1 MTATAGNPSAVIS
14 EARRR
19 LGLSA
24 LLLAS
29 SGHAAAPRGL
39 LLLPFLPS
47 GPTEIVGTVPSSRV
61 QRAMQS
67 ASGSALSDIVA
78 RAVARIAEG
87 HLGYRLAVER
97 MPAAGGQR
105 AVEQVLGQPADA
117 GTLLLASE
125 ALCVHAALERPA
137 LARLLDRL
145 QPVAAC
151 VAVPY
156 LLVHGAALA
165 DCAIGSAGYGGRSA
179 SLARSLAAHRSAGN
193 AGNVGSAGSG
203 ARPCREVGFNGGAA
217 ALQALLGGQIP
228 MAVLPRALA
237 GPWIER
243 GELRAEPVL
252 SGAEGPPSEGWFGVF
267 APAGWAKR
275 RVAALGEA
283 LRAGFSDPVQQAW
296 LDRLGLQAMPE
307 SGPALGNRIREE
319 RGRLQFSMAIPRR
332 ASTMTH
338 RTIST

>member
-1 MTATAGNPSAVIS
+1 MAVVAWNPPAVIS

-47 GPTEIVGTVPSSRV
+47 GPTEIVGTVPSSRI

-67 ASGSALSDIVA
+67 ASGLALSDVVA

-105 AVEQVLGQPADA
+105 AVEQVLGQPADS

-137 LARLLDRL
+137 LAVLLDRL
-145 QPVAAC
+145 QPVASC

-156 LLVHGAALA
+156 WLVHGAARA
-165 DCAIGSAGYGGRSA
+165 DCAIGSAGHGGRSA
-179 SLARSLAAHRSAGN
+179 TLARSLAAQRRD
-193 AGNVGSAGSG
+193 GSA
-203 ARPCREVGFNGGAA
+203 ARMCREVAFNGGAA

-228 MAVLPRALA
+228 LAVLPRALA
-237 GPWIER
+237 SAWVER
-243 GELRAEPVL
+243 GELRAEPVT
-252 SGAEGPPSEGWFGVF
+252 SGAGGPPSEGWFGVF
-267 APAGWAKR
+267 APTAWSEH

-283 LRAGFSDPVQQAW
+283 LQAGFSDPVQQAW
-296 LDRLGLQAMPE
+296 LDRLGLRAMPE
-307 SGPALGNRIREE
+307 SGPALGNRIRDE
-319 RGRLQFSMAIPRR
+319 RGRL
-332 ASTMTH
+332 
-338 RTIST
+338 

>member
-1 MTATAGNPSAVIS
+1 MAATAGTPPAVIS

-47 GPTEIVGTVPSSRV
+47 GPTEIVGIVPSSRV

-179 SLARSLAAHRSAGN
+179 TLARSLAAHRNVGNPGNPGSAGN
-193 AGNVGSAGSG
+193 AGSAGSD

-237 GPWIER
+237 GAWIER
-243 GELRAEPVL
+243 GELRADSL
-252 SGAEGPPSEGWFGVF
+252 PSAAGELPAEGWFGVF
-267 APAGWAKR
+267 APARWTAQ

-283 LRAGFSDPVQQAW
+283 LQAGFSDPVQQTW
-296 LDRLGLQAMPE
+296 LERLGLRAMPE
-307 SGPALGNRIREE
+307 AGLALGNRVRAE
-319 RGRLQFSMAIPRR
+319 RARLR
-332 ASTMTH
+332 
-338 RTIST
+338 

>member
-1 MTATAGNPSAVIS
+1 MAATAGNPPAVIS

-29 SGHAAAPRGL
+29 GGHAAAPRGL

-179 SLARSLAAHRSAGN
+179 TLARSVAAHRSAGN
-193 AGNVGSAGSG
+193 AGNPGNAGSAGSD

-217 ALQALLGGQIP
+217 ALQALLGGQVP
-228 MAVLPRALA
+228 MAVLPRARA
-237 GPWIER
+237 GAWIEGGVLR
-243 GELRAEPVL
+243 ADPLPAAAGELPA
-252 SGAEGPPSEGWFGVF
+252 EGWFGVF
-267 APAGWAKR
+267 APARWTAQ

-283 LRAGFSDPVQQAW
+283 LQAGFSDPVQQAW
-296 LDRLGLQAMPE
+296 LERLGLRAMPE
-307 SGPALGNRIREE
+307 AGLALGNRVRAE
-319 RGRLQFSMAIPRR
+319 RARLR
-332 ASTMTH
+332 
-338 RTIST
+338 

>member
-1 MTATAGNPSAVIS
+1 MAVVAWNPPAVIS

-29 SGHAAAPRGL
+29 GGHAAAPPRGL

-179 SLARSLAAHRSAGN
+179 TLARSLAAHRSAGN
-193 AGNVGSAGSG
+193 AGNAGSD

-237 GPWIER
+237 GAWIER
-243 GELRAEPVL
+243 GELRADPL
-252 SGAEGPPSEGWFGVF
+252 PSAAGELPAEGWFGVF
-267 APAGWAKR
+267 APARWPAQ

-283 LRAGFSDPVQQAW
+283 LQAGFADPVQQAW
-296 LDRLGLQAMPE
+296 LERLGLRAMPE
-307 SGPALGNRIREE
+307 AGLALGNRVRAE
-319 RGRLQFSMAIPRR
+319 RARLR
-332 ASTMTH
+332 
-338 RTIST
+338 

>member
-1 MTATAGNPSAVIS
+1 MAVVAWNPPAVIS

-97 MPAAGGQR
+97 IPAAGGQR

-179 SLARSLAAHRSAGN
+179 TLARSLAAHRN
-193 AGNVGSAGSG
+193 AGSAGSAGSG

-237 GPWIER
+237 GAWIER
-243 GELRAEPVL
+243 GELRADPL
-252 SGAEGPPSEGWFGVF
+252 PSAVGELPAEGWFGVF
-267 APAGWAKR
+267 APARWTKE

-283 LRAGFSDPVQQAW
+283 LLAGFSDPVQQAW
-296 LDRLGLQAMPE
+296 LERLGLRAMPE
-307 SGPALGNRIREE
+307 AGLALGDRVRAE
-319 RGRLQFSMAIPRR
+319 RARLR
-332 ASTMTH
+332 
-338 RTIST
+338 

>member
-1 MTATAGNPSAVIS
+1 MAATAGNPPAVIS

-78 RAVARIAEG
+78 RAVARVAEG

-179 SLARSLAAHRSAGN
+179 TLARSLAAHRSAGN
-193 AGNVGSAGSG
+193 AGNPGKAGRAGSD

-237 GPWIER
+237 GAWIER
-243 GELRAEPVL
+243 GELRADSL
-252 SGAEGPPSEGWFGVF
+252 PSAAGELPAEGWFGVF
-267 APAGWAKR
+267 APARWTAQ

-283 LRAGFSDPVQQAW
+283 LQAGFSDPVQQAW
-296 LDRLGLQAMPE
+296 LERLGLRAMPE
-307 SGPALGNRIREE
+307 AGLALGNRVRAE
-319 RGRLQFSMAIPRR
+319 RARLR
-332 ASTMTH
+332 
-338 RTIST
+338 

>member
-1 MTATAGNPSAVIS
+1 MAATAGNPPAVIS

-47 GPTEIVGTVPSSRV
+47 GPTEIVGIVPSSRV
-61 QRAMQS
+61 QRAMQL

-179 SLARSLAAHRSAGN
+179 TLARSVAAHRSAGN
-193 AGNVGSAGSG
+193 AGNPGNAGSAGSD

-237 GPWIER
+237 GAWIER
-243 GELRAEPVL
+243 GELRADSL
-252 SGAEGPPSEGWFGVF
+252 PSAAGELPAEGWFGVF
-267 APAGWAKR
+267 APARWTAQ

-283 LRAGFSDPVQQAW
+283 LQAGFSDPVQQAW
-296 LDRLGLQAMPE
+296 LERLGLRAMPE
-307 SGPALGNRIREE
+307 AGLALGNRVRAE
-319 RGRLQFSMAIPRR
+319 RARLR
-332 ASTMTH
+332 
-338 RTIST
+338 

>member
-1 MTATAGNPSAVIS
+1 MAATAGNPPAVIS

-179 SLARSLAAHRSAGN
+179 TLARSVAAHRSAGN
-193 AGNVGSAGSG
+193 AGNPGNAGSAGSD

-237 GPWIER
+237 GAWIER
-243 GELRAEPVL
+243 GELRADSL
-252 SGAEGPPSEGWFGVF
+252 PSAAGELPAEGWFGVF
-267 APAGWAKR
+267 APARWTAQ

-283 LRAGFSDPVQQAW
+283 LQAGFSDPVQQAW
-296 LDRLGLQAMPE
+296 LERLGLRAMPE
-307 SGPALGNRIREE
+307 AGLALGNRVRAE
-319 RGRLQFSMAIPRR
+319 RARLR
-332 ASTMTH
+332 
-338 RTIST
+338 

>member
-1 MTATAGNPSAVIS
+1 MAATAGNPPAVIS

-47 GPTEIVGTVPSSRV
+47 GPTEIVGIVPSSRV

-179 SLARSLAAHRSAGN
+179 TLARSVAAHRSAGN
-193 AGNVGSAGSG
+193 AGNPGNVGSAGSD

-237 GPWIER
+237 GAWIER
-243 GELRAEPVL
+243 GELRADSL
-252 SGAEGPPSEGWFGVF
+252 PSAAGELPAEGWFGVF
-267 APAGWAKR
+267 APARWTAQ

-283 LRAGFSDPVQQAW
+283 LQAGFSDPVQQAW
-296 LDRLGLQAMPE
+296 LERLGLRAMPE
-307 SGPALGNRIREE
+307 AGLALGNRVRAE
-319 RGRLQFSMAIPRR
+319 RARLR
-332 ASTMTH
+332 
-338 RTIST
+338 

>member
-1 MTATAGNPSAVIS
+1 MAATAGNPPAVIS

-47 GPTEIVGTVPSSRV
+47 GPTEIVGIVPSSRV

-179 SLARSLAAHRSAGN
+179 TLARSVAAHRSAGN
-193 AGNVGSAGSG
+193 AGNPGNVGSAGSD

-228 MAVLPRALA
+228 MAVLPRARA
-237 GPWIER
+237 GAWIER
-243 GELRAEPVL
+243 GELRADSL
-252 SGAEGPPSEGWFGVF
+252 PSAAGELPAEGWFGVF
-267 APAGWAKR
+267 APARWTAQ

-283 LRAGFSDPVQQAW
+283 LQAGFSDPVQQAW
-296 LDRLGLQAMPE
+296 LERLGLRAMPE
-307 SGPALGNRIREE
+307 AGLALGNRVRAE
-319 RGRLQFSMAIPRR
+319 RARLR
-332 ASTMTH
+332 
-338 RTIST
+338 

>member
-1 MTATAGNPSAVIS
+1 MAATAGNPPAVIS

-29 SGHAAAPRGL
+29 GGHAAAPPRGL

-179 SLARSLAAHRSAGN
+179 TLARSVAAHRSAGN
-193 AGNVGSAGSG
+193 AGNPGNAGSAGSD

-237 GPWIER
+237 GAWIER
-243 GELRAEPVL
+243 GELRADSL
-252 SGAEGPPSEGWFGVF
+252 PSAAGELPAEGWFGVF
-267 APAGWAKR
+267 APARWTAQ

-283 LRAGFSDPVQQAW
+283 LQAGFSDPVQQAW
-296 LDRLGLQAMPE
+296 LERLGLRAMPE
-307 SGPALGNRIREE
+307 AGLALGNRVRAE
-319 RGRLQFSMAIPRR
+319 RARLR
-332 ASTMTH
+332 
-338 RTIST
+338 

>member
-1 MTATAGNPSAVIS
+1 MAVVAWNPPAVIS

-29 SGHAAAPRGL
+29 GGHAAAPPRGL

-179 SLARSLAAHRSAGN
+179 TLARSLAAHRSAGN
-193 AGNVGSAGSG
+193 AGNAGSD

-237 GPWIER
+237 GAWIER
-243 GELRAEPVL
+243 GELRADPL
-252 SGAEGPPSEGWFGVF
+252 PSAAGELPAEGWFGVF
-267 APAGWAKR
+267 APARWTAQ

-283 LRAGFSDPVQQAW
+283 LQAGFSDPVQQAW
-296 LDRLGLQAMPE
+296 LERLGLRAMPE
-307 SGPALGNRIREE
+307 AGLALGNRVRAE
-319 RGRLQFSMAIPRR
+319 RARLR
-332 ASTMTH
+332 
-338 RTIST
+338 

>member
-1 MTATAGNPSAVIS
+1 MAVVAWNPPAVIS

-29 SGHAAAPRGL
+29 SGHAAAPPRGL

-179 SLARSLAAHRSAGN
+179 SLARSLAAHRN
-193 AGNVGSAGSG
+193 AGNAGSG
-203 ARPCREVGFNGGAA
+203 ARLCREVGFNGGAA

-237 GPWIER
+237 GAWIER
-243 GELRAEPVL
+243 GELRADSL
-252 SGAEGPPSEGWFGVF
+252 PSAAGELPAEGWFGVF
-267 APAGWAKR
+267 APARWTEE

-283 LRAGFSDPVQQAW
+283 LQAGFSDPVQQAW
-296 LDRLGLQAMPE
+296 LERLGLRAMPE
-307 SGPALGNRIREE
+307 AGLALGDRVRAE
-319 RGRLQFSMAIPRR
+319 RARLR
-332 ASTMTH
+332 
-338 RTIST
+338 

>member
-1 MTATAGNPSAVIS
+1 MAATAGNPPAVIS

-29 SGHAAAPRGL
+29 GGHAAAPPRGL

-67 ASGSALSDIVA
+67 ASGLALSDIVA

-179 SLARSLAAHRSAGN
+179 TLARSVAAHRSAGN
-193 AGNVGSAGSG
+193 AGNPGNVGSAGSD

-237 GPWIER
+237 GAWIER
-243 GELRAEPVL
+243 GELRADSL
-252 SGAEGPPSEGWFGVF
+252 PSAAGELPAEGWFGVF
-267 APAGWAKR
+267 APARWTAQ

-283 LRAGFSDPVQQAW
+283 LQAGFSDPVQQAW
-296 LDRLGLQAMPE
+296 LERLGLRAMPE
-307 SGPALGNRIREE
+307 AGLALGNRVRAE
-319 RGRLQFSMAIPRR
+319 RARLR
-332 ASTMTH
+332 
-338 RTIST
+338 

>member
-1 MTATAGNPSAVIS
+1 MAVVAWNPPAVIS

-29 SGHAAAPRGL
+29 GGHAAAPPRGL

-145 QPVAAC
+145 QPVASC

-179 SLARSLAAHRSAGN
+179 TLARSLAAHRSAGN
-193 AGNVGSAGSG
+193 AGNPGNAGSD
-203 ARPCREVGFNGGAA
+203 AWPCREVGFNGGAA

-237 GPWIER
+237 GAWIER
-243 GELRAEPVL
+243 GELRADPL
-252 SGAEGPPSEGWFGVF
+252 PSAAGELPAEGWFGVF
-267 APAGWAKR
+267 APARWTAQ

-283 LRAGFSDPVQQAW
+283 LQAGFSDPVQQAW
-296 LDRLGLQAMPE
+296 LERLGLRAMPE
-307 SGPALGNRIREE
+307 AGLALGDRVRAE
-319 RGRLQFSMAIPRR
+319 RARLR
-332 ASTMTH
+332 
-338 RTIST
+338 

>member
-1 MTATAGNPSAVIS
+1 MAATAGNAPAVIS

-29 SGHAAAPRGL
+29 SGHAAAPPRGL

-179 SLARSLAAHRSAGN
+179 TLARSLAAHRSAGN
-193 AGNVGSAGSG
+193 AGNPGNAGNAGSDT
-203 ARPCREVGFNGGAA
+203 RPCREVGFNGGAA

-237 GPWIER
+237 GAWIDR
-243 GELRAEPVL
+243 GELRADSL
-252 SGAEGPPSEGWFGVF
+252 PSAAGELPAEGWFGVF
-267 APAGWAKR
+267 APARWPAQ

-283 LRAGFSDPVQQAW
+283 LQAGFADPVQQAW
-296 LDRLGLQAMPE
+296 LGRLGLRAMPE
-307 SGPALGNRIREE
+307 AGLALGDRVRAE
-319 RGRLQFSMAIPRR
+319 RARLR
-332 ASTMTH
+332 
-338 RTIST
+338 

>member
-1 MTATAGNPSAVIS
+1 
-14 EARRR
+14 
-19 LGLSA
+19 
-24 LLLAS
+24 
-29 SGHAAAPRGL
+29 
-39 LLLPFLPS
+39 
-47 GPTEIVGTVPSSRV
+47 
-61 QRAMQS
+61 
-67 ASGSALSDIVA
+67 
-78 RAVARIAEG
+78 
-87 HLGYRLAVER
+87 

-179 SLARSLAAHRSAGN
+179 TLARSLAAHRN
-193 AGNVGSAGSG
+193 AGSAGSAG
-203 ARPCREVGFNGGAA
+203 SDARPCREVGFNGGAA

-237 GPWIER
+237 GAWIER
-243 GELRAEPVL
+243 GELRADSL
-252 SGAEGPPSEGWFGVF
+252 PSAAGELPAEGWFGVF
-267 APAGWAKR
+267 APARWTAQ

-283 LRAGFSDPVQQAW
+283 LQAGFSDPVQQAW
-296 LDRLGLQAMPE
+296 LERLGLRAMPE
-307 SGPALGNRIREE
+307 AGLALGDRVRAE
-319 RGRLQFSMAIPRR
+319 RARLR
-332 ASTMTH
+332 
-338 RTIST
+338 

>member
-1 MTATAGNPSAVIS
+1 MAATAGNPPAVIS

-179 SLARSLAAHRSAGN
+179 TLARSVAAHRSAGN
-193 AGNVGSAGSG
+193 AGNPGNVGSAGSD

-217 ALQALLGGQIP
+217 ALQALLGGQVP

-237 GPWIER
+237 GAWIER
-243 GELRAEPVL
+243 GELRADPL
-252 SGAEGPPSEGWFGVF
+252 PSAAGELPAEGWFGVF
-267 APAGWAKR
+267 APARWTAQ

-283 LRAGFSDPVQQAW
+283 LQAGFSDPVQQAW
-296 LDRLGLQAMPE
+296 LERLGLRAMPE
-307 SGPALGNRIREE
+307 AGLALGNRVRAE
-319 RGRLQFSMAIPRR
+319 RARLR
-332 ASTMTH
+332 
-338 RTIST
+338 

>member
-1 MTATAGNPSAVIS
+1 MAVVAWNPPAVIS

-179 SLARSLAAHRSAGN
+179 TLARSLAAHRN
-193 AGNVGSAGSG
+193 AGSAGSAG
-203 ARPCREVGFNGGAA
+203 SDARPCREVGFNGGAA

-237 GPWIER
+237 GAWIER
-243 GELRAEPVL
+243 GELRADSL
-252 SGAEGPPSEGWFGVF
+252 PSAAGELPAEGWFGVF
-267 APAGWAKR
+267 APARWTAQ

-283 LRAGFSDPVQQAW
+283 LQAGFSDPVQQAW
-296 LDRLGLQAMPE
+296 LERLGLRAMPE
-307 SGPALGNRIREE
+307 AGLALGDRVRAE
-319 RGRLQFSMAIPRR
+319 RARLR
-332 ASTMTH
+332 
-338 RTIST
+338 

>member
-1 MTATAGNPSAVIS
+1 MAATAGNPPAVIS

-29 SGHAAAPRGL
+29 GGHAAAPPRGL

-47 GPTEIVGTVPSSRV
+47 GPTEIVGIVPSSRV

-193 AGNVGSAGSG
+193 AGNPGSAGNAGNAGSG

-237 GPWIER
+237 GAWIER
-243 GELRAEPVL
+243 GELRADPL
-252 SGAEGPPSEGWFGVF
+252 PSAAGELPAEGWFGVF
-267 APAGWAKR
+267 APARWTAQ

-283 LRAGFSDPVQQAW
+283 LQAGFSDPVQQAW
-296 LDRLGLQAMPE
+296 LERLGLRAMPE
-307 SGPALGNRIREE
+307 AGLALGNRVRAE
-319 RGRLQFSMAIPRR
+319 RARLR
-332 ASTMTH
+332 
-338 RTIST
+338 

>member
-1 MTATAGNPSAVIS
+1 MAATAGNPPAVIS

-29 SGHAAAPRGL
+29 GGHAAAPPRGL

-193 AGNVGSAGSG
+193 AGNPGNAGSAGSD

-237 GPWIER
+237 GAWIER
-243 GELRAEPVL
+243 GELRADSL
-252 SGAEGPPSEGWFGVF
+252 PSAAGELPAEGWFGVF
-267 APAGWAKR
+267 APARWTAQ

-283 LRAGFSDPVQQAW
+283 LQAGFSDPVQQAW
-296 LDRLGLQAMPE
+296 LERLGLRAMPE
-307 SGPALGNRIREE
+307 AGLALGNRVRAE
-319 RGRLQFSMAIPRR
+319 RARLR
-332 ASTMTH
+332 
-338 RTIST
+338 

>member
-1 MTATAGNPSAVIS
+1 MAATAGNPPAVIS

-47 GPTEIVGTVPSSRV
+47 GPTEIVGIVPSSRV

-145 QPVAAC
+145 QPVASC

-179 SLARSLAAHRSAGN
+179 TLARSLAAHRSAGN
-193 AGNVGSAGSG
+193 AGNPGNVGSAGSD

-237 GPWIER
+237 GAWIER
-243 GELRAEPVL
+243 GELRADSL
-252 SGAEGPPSEGWFGVF
+252 PSAAGELPAEGWFGVF
-267 APAGWAKR
+267 APARWTAQ

-283 LRAGFSDPVQQAW
+283 LQAGFSDPVQQAW
-296 LDRLGLQAMPE
+296 LERLGLRAMPE
-307 SGPALGNRIREE
+307 AGLALGNRVRAE
-319 RGRLQFSMAIPRR
+319 RARLR
-332 ASTMTH
+332 
-338 RTIST
+338 

>member
-1 MTATAGNPSAVIS
+1 MAVVAWNPPAVIS

-145 QPVAAC
+145 QPVASC

-179 SLARSLAAHRSAGN
+179 TLARSLAAHRNAGN
-193 AGNVGSAGSG
+193 AGSVGSG

-217 ALQALLGGQIP
+217 ALQALLGGQVP

-237 GPWIER
+237 GAWIER
-243 GELRAEPVL
+243 GELRADPL
-252 SGAEGPPSEGWFGVF
+252 PSAVGELPAEGWFGVF
-267 APAGWAKR
+267 APARWTAQ

-283 LRAGFSDPVQQAW
+283 LLAGFSDPVQQAW
-296 LDRLGLQAMPE
+296 LERLGLRAMPE
-307 SGPALGNRIREE
+307 AGLALGNRVRAE
-319 RGRLQFSMAIPRR
+319 RARLR
-332 ASTMTH
+332 
-338 RTIST
+338 

>member
-1 MTATAGNPSAVIS
+1 MAVVAWNPPAVIS

-29 SGHAAAPRGL
+29 SGHAGAPPRGL

-179 SLARSLAAHRSAGN
+179 TLARSLAVHRSAGSAGSARSAGN
-193 AGNVGSAGSG
+193 AGSAGSD

-217 ALQALLGGQIP
+217 ALQALLGGQIA

-237 GPWIER
+237 GAWIER
-243 GELRAEPVL
+243 GELRADPL
-252 SGAEGPPSEGWFGVF
+252 PSAAGELPAEGWFGVF
-267 APAGWAKR
+267 APARWTAK

-283 LRAGFSDPVQQAW
+283 LQAGFSDPVQQAW
-296 LDRLGLQAMPE
+296 LERLGLRAMPE
-307 SGPALGNRIREE
+307 AGLALGDRVRAE
-319 RGRLQFSMAIPRR
+319 RARLR
-332 ASTMTH
+332 
-338 RTIST
+338 

>member
-1 MTATAGNPSAVIS
+1 MAVVAWNPPAVIS

-179 SLARSLAAHRSAGN
+179 TLARSLAAHRNVGNPGN
-193 AGNVGSAGSG
+193 AGSAGSG
-203 ARPCREVGFNGGAA
+203 ARPCREVAFNGGAA

-237 GPWIER
+237 GAWIER
-243 GELRAEPVL
+243 GELRADPL
-252 SGAEGPPSEGWFGVF
+252 PSAAGELPAEGWFGVF
-267 APAGWAKR
+267 APARWTAQ

-283 LRAGFSDPVQQAW
+283 LQAGFSDPVQQAW
-296 LDRLGLQAMPE
+296 LERLGLRAMPE
-307 SGPALGNRIREE
+307 AGLALGNRVRAE
-319 RGRLQFSMAIPRR
+319 RARLR
-332 ASTMTH
+332 
-338 RTIST
+338 

>member
-1 MTATAGNPSAVIS
+1 MAATAGNPPAVIS

-47 GPTEIVGTVPSSRV
+47 GPTEIVGIVPSSRV

-179 SLARSLAAHRSAGN
+179 TLARSLAAHRNAGNPGNAGN
-193 AGNVGSAGSG
+193 AGNAGSD

-237 GPWIER
+237 GAWIER
-243 GELRAEPVL
+243 GELRADSL
-252 SGAEGPPSEGWFGVF
+252 PSAAGELPAEGWFGVF
-267 APAGWAKR
+267 APARWTGE

-283 LRAGFSDPVQQAW
+283 LQAGFSDPVQQAW
-296 LDRLGLQAMPE
+296 LERLGLRAMPE
-307 SGPALGNRIREE
+307 AGLALGNRVRAE
-319 RGRLQFSMAIPRR
+319 RARLR
-332 ASTMTH
+332 
-338 RTIST
+338 

>member
-1 MTATAGNPSAVIS
+1 MAVVAWNPPAVIS

-29 SGHAAAPRGL
+29 SGHAAAPPRGL

-145 QPVAAC
+145 QPVASC

-179 SLARSLAAHRSAGN
+179 TLARSLAAHRSAGN
-193 AGNVGSAGSG
+193 AGNPGSD

-237 GPWIER
+237 GAWIDR
-243 GELRAEPVL
+243 GELRADAL
-252 SGAEGPPSEGWFGVF
+252 PSAAGELPAEGWFGVF
-267 APAGWAKR
+267 APARWTAQ

-283 LRAGFSDPVQQAW
+283 LQAGFSDPVQQAW
-296 LDRLGLQAMPE
+296 LERLGLRAMPE
-307 SGPALGNRIREE
+307 AGLALGNRVRAE
-319 RGRLQFSMAIPRR
+319 RARLR
-332 ASTMTH
+332 
-338 RTIST
+338 

>member
-1 MTATAGNPSAVIS
+1 MAATAGNPPAVIS

-47 GPTEIVGTVPSSRV
+47 GPTEIVGIVPSSRV

-179 SLARSLAAHRSAGN
+179 TLARSLAAHRSAGN
-193 AGNVGSAGSG
+193 AGNPGNAGSAGSG

-237 GPWIER
+237 GAWIER
-243 GELRAEPVL
+243 GELRADPL
-252 SGAEGPPSEGWFGVF
+252 PSAAGELPAEGWFGVF
-267 APAGWAKR
+267 APARWTAQ

-283 LRAGFSDPVQQAW
+283 LQAGFSDPVQQAW
-296 LDRLGLQAMPE
+296 LERLGLRAMPE
-307 SGPALGNRIREE
+307 AGLALGNRVRAE
-319 RGRLQFSMAIPRR
+319 RARLR
-332 ASTMTH
+332 
-338 RTIST
+338 

>member
-1 MTATAGNPSAVIS
+1 MAVVAWNPPAVIS
-14 EARRR
+14 EARRL

-145 QPVAAC
+145 QPVASC

-179 SLARSLAAHRSAGN
+179 TLARSLAAHRN
-193 AGNVGSAGSG
+193 AGSAGSAG
-203 ARPCREVGFNGGAA
+203 SDARPCREVGFNGGAA

-237 GPWIER
+237 GAWIER
-243 GELRAEPVL
+243 GELRADSL
-252 SGAEGPPSEGWFGVF
+252 PSAAGELPAEGWFGVF
-267 APAGWAKR
+267 APARWTAQ

-283 LRAGFSDPVQQAW
+283 LQAGFSDPVQQAW
-296 LDRLGLQAMPE
+296 LERLGLRAMPE
-307 SGPALGNRIREE
+307 AGLALGDRVRAE
-319 RGRLQFSMAIPRR
+319 RARLR
-332 ASTMTH
+332 
-338 RTIST
+338 

>member
-1 MTATAGNPSAVIS
+1 MAATAGNPPAVIS

-47 GPTEIVGTVPSSRV
+47 GPTEIVGIVPSSRV

-179 SLARSLAAHRSAGN
+179 TLARSVAAHRSAGN
-193 AGNVGSAGSG
+193 AGNPGNAGSAGSG
-203 ARPCREVGFNGGAA
+203 ARPCREVAFNGGAA

-237 GPWIER
+237 GAWIER
-243 GELRAEPVL
+243 GELRADSL
-252 SGAEGPPSEGWFGVF
+252 PSAAGELPAEGWFGVF
-267 APAGWAKR
+267 APARWTAQ

-283 LRAGFSDPVQQAW
+283 LQAGFSDPVQQAW
-296 LDRLGLQAMPE
+296 LERLGLRAMPE
-307 SGPALGNRIREE
+307 AGLALGNRVRAE
-319 RGRLQFSMAIPRR
+319 RARLR
-332 ASTMTH
+332 
-338 RTIST
+338 

>member
-1 MTATAGNPSAVIS
+1 MAVVAWNPPAVIS

-29 SGHAAAPRGL
+29 GGHAAAPPRG

-145 QPVAAC
+145 QPVASC

-179 SLARSLAAHRSAGN
+179 TLARSLAAHRSAGN
-193 AGNVGSAGSG
+193 AGDPGSAGNAGSAGSD

-237 GPWIER
+237 GAWIER
-243 GELRAEPVL
+243 GELRADPL
-252 SGAEGPPSEGWFGVF
+252 PSAVGELPAEGWFGVF
-267 APAGWAKR
+267 APARWTAQ

-283 LRAGFSDPVQQAW
+283 LQAGFSDPVQQAW
-296 LDRLGLQAMPE
+296 LERLGLRAMPE
-307 SGPALGNRIREE
+307 AGLALGNRVRAE
-319 RGRLQFSMAIPRR
+319 RARLR
-332 ASTMTH
+332 
-338 RTIST
+338 

>member
-1 MTATAGNPSAVIS
+1 MAATAGNPPAVIS

-47 GPTEIVGTVPSSRV
+47 GPTEIVGIVPSSRV

-179 SLARSLAAHRSAGN
+179 TLARSVAAHRSAGN
-193 AGNVGSAGSG
+193 AGTPGNAGSAGSD
-203 ARPCREVGFNGGAA
+203 ARIATNRVMDVCGRSNRSNGSDSPGI
-217 ALQALLGGQIP
+217 LTFQQVVDQAS
-228 MAVLPRALA
+228 
-237 GPWIER
+237 
-243 GELRAEPVL
+243 
-252 SGAEGPPSEGWFGVF
+252 SGKE
-267 APAGWAKR
+267 
-275 RVAALGEA
+275 
-283 LRAGFSDPVQQAW
+283 
-296 LDRLGLQAMPE
+296 
-307 SGPALGNRIREE
+307 
-319 RGRLQFSMAIPRR
+319 
-332 ASTMTH
+332 
-338 RTIST
+338 

>member
-1 MTATAGNPSAVIS
+1 MAVVAWNPPAVIS

-29 SGHAAAPRGL
+29 GGHAAAPPRGL

-78 RAVARIAEG
+78 RAVARVAEG

-179 SLARSLAAHRSAGN
+179 SLARSLAAHRNVGNPGN
-193 AGNVGSAGSG
+193 AGSAGSG
-203 ARPCREVGFNGGAA
+203 ARPCREVAFNGGAA

-237 GPWIER
+237 GAWIER
-243 GELRAEPVL
+243 GELRADPL
-252 SGAEGPPSEGWFGVF
+252 PSAAGELPAEGWFGVF
-267 APAGWAKR
+267 APARWTAQ

-283 LRAGFSDPVQQAW
+283 LQAGFSDPVQQAW
-296 LDRLGLQAMPE
+296 LERLGLRAMPE
-307 SGPALGNRIREE
+307 AGLALGNRVRAE
-319 RGRLQFSMAIPRR
+319 RARLR
-332 ASTMTH
+332 
-338 RTIST
+338 

>member
-1 MTATAGNPSAVIS
+1 MAATAGNPPAVIS

-47 GPTEIVGTVPSSRV
+47 GPTEIVGIVPSSRV

-179 SLARSLAAHRSAGN
+179 TLARSVAAHRSAGN
-193 AGNVGSAGSG
+193 AGNPGNAGSAGSD

-237 GPWIER
+237 GAWIER
-243 GELRAEPVL
+243 GELRADSL
-252 SGAEGPPSEGWFGVF
+252 PSAAGELPAEGWFGVF
-267 APAGWAKR
+267 APARWTAQ

-283 LRAGFSDPVQQAW
+283 LQAGFSDPVQQAW
-296 LDRLGLQAMPE
+296 LERLGLRAMPE
-307 SGPALGNRIREE
+307 AGLALGNRVRAE
-319 RGRLQFSMAIPRR
+319 RARLR
-332 ASTMTH
+332 
-338 RTIST
+338 

>member
-1 MTATAGNPSAVIS
+1 MAVVAWNPPAVIS

-29 SGHAAAPRGL
+29 GGHAAAPPRGL

-179 SLARSLAAHRSAGN
+179 SLARSLAAHRNAGNPGSAGN
-193 AGNVGSAGSG
+193 AGSAGSD

-237 GPWIER
+237 GAWIER
-243 GELRAEPVL
+243 GELRADPL
-252 SGAEGPPSEGWFGVF
+252 PSAAGELPAEGWFGVF
-267 APAGWAKR
+267 APARWTAQ

-283 LRAGFSDPVQQAW
+283 LQAGFSDPVQQAW
-296 LDRLGLQAMPE
+296 LERLGLRAMPE
-307 SGPALGNRIREE
+307 AGLALGNRVRAE
-319 RGRLQFSMAIPRR
+319 RARLR
-332 ASTMTH
+332 
-338 RTIST
+338 